1 MCRLAL
7 YLGPPILISEFVLKP
22 SRSIIKQSYDARE
35 RLSDHTL
42 PFHLG
47 YGNLNGDGSGIGWFA
62 NNTCGTLKDTTPCTF
77 TSVTPAWNNDN
88 LNRLAAK
95 LESGLIFAHVR
106 AAYPGMPVSEQN
118 CHPFAHGNYLFMH
131 NGVIAGFLEI
141 RRKLLSELCDEAY
154 NAIQSFHSD
163 SAVSFAVFL
172 HHLPS
177 MTERQPPEAILRAT
191 QGAIAMI
198 SRIQQDHGITD
209 TSLLNFVVSDGQTT
223 VATRYVSNNSQPASL
238 YFAEGSAYERVE
250 PSENDNPE
258 MVRATAAVAA
268 ALVHGG
274 GGETGAAGSRSA
286 AVLGEAD
293 YHLTYGGTDARVCL
307 IASEPVTARASDWVE
322 VPRNTA
328 LVVCREKDGLLTVI
342 QSPLTAAGEHPR
354 HAEVYR
360 CLEAVLGAA
369 GITGAGSKSQLRLSA
384 AAHMAS
390 AAVMAAA
397 GGGIGNGRHVLSSRA
412 GGHYGGPGES
422 EDGLLDTPRV
432 DTVTF
437 SKLSRGLSTQS
448 LDCLDSFGVDGNGQD
463 SEHLLTGHRGAVMA
477 LCTHGDLLFSG
488 STDSNIK
495 VWCLKDCKY
504 LTTLVG
510 HRDPLRCLTIS
521 GSTLIS
527 AGAKTVRVWSLADF
541 SCLAVLAASDIR
553 GSIKAL
559 AVTGDGEMYV
569 GGQDCHVKLFPPEAA
584 CDVQADSPRC
594 MMESDTV
601 RTCTGVATEAQLVSK
616 SDNGHCS
623 SITCL
628 ALFGKYLCS
637 GSSDSTVRV
646 WDAST
651 LEFVKVLRGHRGSVL
666 ALHAVPGLLLSG
678 GRDQLVR
685 VWDADTLVCRRTLG
699 GHSDDIL
706 HISSFEIPS
715 TSTFGSTMDQIP
727 SIEMPYITPS
737 NPQAAALGVDSSAQT
752 HALAALL
759 EPTSPRFSGKL
770 TLFATSSADG
780 TVKVWS
786 VKDLSCLHTFT
797 TRSGGGGGGSP
808 GPSRFNVPAA
818 IMSCALTTGYATAGL
833 MNGNITMF
841 PVEEVYAEAECI
853 WKQKQAQQHPGQQ
866 LVAAPNAAAVAA
878 ATGPALKRIRICKS
892 DAEEA
897 DGDAPGTAATVGRLE
912 RELEKAL
919 RLFIKIKTVSSDPS
933 LSQDCFRGAKFLL
946 RLLESM
952 GAEVKLSQP
961 VEGKNPV
968 VLGRLGV
975 DPSLPTVVY
984 YGHYDVQPAME
995 PEWTSDPFEISAVD
1009 GYLIARGVSD
1019 NKGPT
1024 LAFIY
1029 GVKELLE
1036 ERGGVAPGQG
1046 GGLPCNVVFL
1056 IEGEEE
1062 NGSIGFRDAV
1072 QQNLRWF
1079 EGTEAVLISNTLWVG
1094 ERRPC
1099 ITYGMRG
1106 MITFSIEVRG
1116 AAKDLHSGNEG
1127 GVFSEPLADLNK
1139 VLASLIDSRSNV
1151 SVPGFYDDV
1160 RPNMLTAA
1168 LQRLQA
1174 SSEFSLE
1181 GYRKALGIKELT
1193 AGRSER
1199 ELLNA
1204 RWCQPTLSV
1213 VDVRVGTAEDAD
1225 HAHYRFGPTRFS
1237 VIPRAAVG
1245 KVSCRFVPDQKAETL
1260 IDHLTTHI
1268 HHEFAKL
1275 RSGNS
1280 ISVKVHSVGDWW
1292 EANPGSELMQLA
1304 EKAVKEEWKEMPL
1317 LVREG
1322 GTMPVASAL
1331 EKMLDAPALLLPMGQ
1346 SSDCC
1351 HLANERI
1358 RKINLIRGKNV
1369 IKRFLVAM
1377 GEKNKGSRGSG
1388 VAAGGNGAVN

>member
-1 MCRLAL
+1 M
-7 YLGPPILISEFVLKP
+7 P
-22 SRSIIKQSYDARE
+22 SRYFPNLQQSYDARE
-35 RLSDHTL
+35 RLTDHTL

-62 NNTCGTLKDTTPCTF
+62 NNTCGTLLDTTPCTF

-163 SAVSFAVFL
+163 SAVSFAIFL

-198 SRIQQDHGITD
+198 SRIQKEHGITD

-223 VATRYVSNNSQPASL
+223 VATRYVSNDSQPASL
-238 YFAEGSAYERVE
+238 YYAEGSAYERVE

-258 MVRATAAVAA
+258 MVRATAAAA
-268 ALVHGG
+268 AAVVRGG
-274 GGETGAAGSRSA
+274 GGEKGAAGSRSA

-293 YHLTYGGTDARVCL
+293 YHLTYGGTDPRVCL

-328 LVVCREKDGLLTVI
+328 LVVCREKDKLLTVV
-342 QSPLTAAGEHPR
+342 QSPLTATGEHPR

-360 CLEAVLGAA
+360 CLDSVIGAA

-384 AAHMAS
+384 AAHMAT
-390 AAVMAAA
+390 AAAAMAAT
-397 GGGIGNGRHVLSSRA
+397 GGGGGRHYLSSRA
-412 GGHYGGPGES
+412 SGAPTES
-422 EDGLLDTPRV
+422 EDGLPDTPRV
-432 DTVTF
+432 DTVAF
-437 SKLSRGLSTQS
+437 SKLKPSTQS
-448 LDCLDSFGVDGNGQD
+448 LDSWETFDVNGNAQD
-463 SEHLLTGHRGAVMA
+463 SEHSLTGHRGAVMA

-495 VWCLKDCKY
+495 VWCLQDCKY

-510 HRDPLRCLTIS
+510 HRDPLRCLAIS

-559 AVTGDGEMYV
+559 AVTGDGKMYV
-569 GGQDCHVKLFPPEAA
+569 AGQDCHVKLFPLEAA

-594 MMESDTV
+594 MMECDTV
-601 RTCTGVATEAQLVSK
+601 RTCTGVATKAQLVTQNF
-616 SDNGHCS
+616 NGHCS

-628 ALFGKYLCS
+628 ALFGKYICS

-651 LEFVKVLRGHRGSVL
+651 LDFVKVLRGHRGSVL
-666 ALHAVPGLLLSG
+666 ALHAVPGLLLTA
-678 GRDQLVR
+678 GRDHLVR

-706 HISSFEIPS
+706 HISSFS
-715 TSTFGSTMDQIP
+715 LASNSTFGSLIDQIP
-727 SIEMPYITPS
+727 SIEMPFVTPA
-737 NPQAAALGVDSSAQT
+737 NPPPGGVGANASAQT
-752 HALAALL
+752 PALAALL
-759 EPTSPRFSGKL
+759 EPTSPRVSGKL

-780 TVKVWS
+780 TIKVWS

-797 TRSGGGGGGSP
+797 TRSGGASP
-808 GPSRFNVPAA
+808 GPFQFNVPAA
-818 IMSCALTTGYATAGL
+818 IMSCALTPGYATAGL
-833 MNGNITMF
+833 MNGTITMF
-841 PVEEVYAEAECI
+841 PVEEVYAEAERG
-853 WKQKQAQQHPGQQ
+853 WKQLEQQQHPGQQ
-866 LVAAPNAAAVAA
+866 IVAAPNAAAVAA
-878 ATGPALKRIRICKS
+878 ATGPAPKRVRISKK

-897 DGDAPGTAATVGRLE
+897 DGDGAATAATAGKLE
-912 RELEKAL
+912 RELERAL

-933 LSQDCFRGAKFLL
+933 LSQECFRGAKFLL

-995 PEWTSDPFEISAVD
+995 PEWTSNPFEVSAVD

-1072 QQNLRWF
+1072 KQNLRWF

-1094 ERRPC
+1094 EKRPC

-1116 AAKDLHSGNEG
+1116 ATKDLHSGNEG

-1151 SVPGFYDDV
+1151 SVPGFYGDV

-1199 ELLNA
+1199 DLLNA

-1213 VDVRVGTAEDAD
+1213 VDVRVGTADDAD

-1245 KVSCRFVPDQKAETL
+1245 KASCRFVPDQKAETL
-1260 IDHLTTHI
+1260 IEHLTTHI

-1292 EANPGSELMQLA
+1292 EAHPGSELMQLA
-1304 EKAVKEEWKEMPL
+1304 EKAVSEEWKEMPL

-1331 EKMLDAPALLLPMGQ
+1331 EKMLDAPALLIPMGQ

-1351 HLANERI
+1351 HLADERI

-1377 GEKNKGSRGSG
+1377 GENKKSG
-1388 VAAGGNGAVN
+1388 KGKKGAAAGNGAIN

>member
-1 MCRLAL
+1 MSNLQ
-7 YLGPPILISEFVLKP
+7 
-22 SRSIIKQSYDARE
+22 QSYDARE

-62 NNTCGTLKDTTPCTF
+62 NNTCADARPDTTPCTF

-118 CHPFAHGNYLFMH
+118 CHPFAYGNYLFMH
-131 NGVIAGFLEI
+131 NGVIAGFLDI
-141 RRKLLSELCDEAY
+141 RRKLLSELRDEAY

-177 MTERQPPEAILRAT
+177 MTERVPPEAILRAV

-198 SRIQQDHGITD
+198 SRIQQEHGITD

-223 VATRYVSNNSQPASL
+223 VATRYVSNDSQPASL

-258 MVRATAAVAA
+258 VLRTTAAVEAA
-268 ALVHGG
+268 AAAARAG
-274 GGETGAAGSRSA
+274 GGETGAPAARNA

-328 LVVCREKDGLLTVI
+328 LIVCREKDGLLTVM
-342 QSPLTAAGEHPR
+342 QSPLTASGEHPR

-384 AAHMAS
+384 S
-390 AAVMAAA
+390 AATAAMMAVGGLGATRQYLSFR
-397 GGGIGNGRHVLSSRA
+397 GGGYHHHQNHGASEEVL
-412 GGHYGGPGES
+412 P
-422 EDGLLDTPRV
+422 DTPRV
-432 DTVTF
+432 DTGGV
-437 SKLSRGLSTQS
+437 SKLTRGHSTQS
-448 LDCLDSFGVDGNGQD
+448 LDSLDNMEGNGNAQD
-463 SEHLLTGHRGAVMA
+463 AQHLLTGHRGAVMA
-477 LCTHGDLLFSG
+477 LCTHNDLLFSG

-510 HRDPLRCLTIS
+510 HRDPLRCLCIS
-521 GSTLIS
+521 GNTLIS
-527 AGAKTVRVWSLADF
+527 AGAKTVRVWNLIDF

-553 GSIKAL
+553 GSIKAM
-559 AVTGDGEMYV
+559 AVTPDGKMYV
-569 GGQDCHVKLFPPEAA
+569 GGQDCHVKLFPPDSA

-594 MMESDTV
+594 MTEVDTV
-601 RTCTGVATEAQLVSK
+601 RTVTGVATAAQLVSK

-646 WDAST
+646 WNAST

-678 GRDQLVR
+678 GRDHVVR

-715 TSTFGSTMDQIP
+715 MSSGGILDRNFSF
-727 SIEMPYITPS
+727 EMPFTTPA
-737 NPQAAALGVDSSAQT
+737 NPPGLGVAGSGGSASFSQQT
-752 HALAALL
+752 PALAALL

-770 TLFATSSADG
+770 TLFTTSSADG
-780 TVKVWS
+780 TIKVWS

-797 TRSGGGGGGSP
+797 TCSGGGVGGSP
-808 GPSRFNVPAA
+808 TKEARLLSPPAA
-818 IMSCALTTGYATAGL
+818 IMSCALTSGYATGGL
-833 MNGNITMF
+833 MNGNIAMF
-841 PVEEVYAEAECI
+841 PVEEVYAEAERG
-853 WKQKQAQQHPGQQ
+853 WKQLQQRQHPGQQ
-866 LVAAPNAAAVAA
+866 LVAAPNAAALAA
-878 ATGPALKRIRICKS
+878 AAAGTNGTGAVGPAPKRIHVSKEKEEE
-892 DAEEA
+892 EEA
-897 DGDAPGTAATVGRLE
+897 NAATAGRLE

-919 RLFIKIKTVSSDPS
+919 RIFIRIKTVSSDPS

-995 PEWTSDPFEISAVD
+995 PEWTSNPFEVSAVD
-1009 GYLIARGVSD
+1009 GYLIARGISD

-1036 ERGGVAPGQG
+1036 ERGGVDRGQG

-1094 ERRPC
+1094 EKRPC

-1106 MITFSIEVRG
+1106 MITFSVEVRG

-1204 RWCQPTLSV
+1204 RWCQPSLSV

-1225 HAHYRFGPTRFS
+1225 HGHYRFGPTRFS

-1245 KVSCRFVPDQKAETL
+1245 KISCRFVPDQKAETL

-1280 ISVKVHSVGDWW
+1280 ISVKVHSIGDWW

-1304 EKAVKEEWKEMPL
+1304 EKAVSEEWKEMPL

-1377 GEKNKGSRGSG
+1377 GEKKKSSG
-1388 VAAGGNGAVN
+1388 DGNGGGAADGNGAAN